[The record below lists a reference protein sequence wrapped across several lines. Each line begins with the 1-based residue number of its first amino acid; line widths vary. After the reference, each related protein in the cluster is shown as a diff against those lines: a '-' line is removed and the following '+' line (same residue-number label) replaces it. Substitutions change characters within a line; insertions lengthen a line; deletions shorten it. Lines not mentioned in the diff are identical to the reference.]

1 MMVSITIVS
10 ISDNHVHLGE
20 GTGMELRIS
29 LADGDLADLES
40 LQDWLG
46 QEREL
51 TGRVR
56 PSGPAPRRGELG
68 TLVDALIVAL
78 GSGGAISVLAASLKN
93 WLSLP
98 RRSDI
103 TIKIDRGD
111 GSSVTIDAKRVAVRQ
126 ADVES
131 IIRQALDC
139 GTAQE

>member
-1 MMVSITIVS
+1 M
-10 ISDNHVHLGE
+10 D
-20 GTGMELRIS
+20 LRIS

-56 PSGPAPRRGELG
+56 LSGSAPRRGELG
-68 TLVDALIVAL
+68 TLVDVLVVAL

-103 TIKIDRGD
+103 TIKIDRAD
-111 GSSVTIDAKRVAVRQ
+111 GSSVTIDAKRVAARQ
-126 ADVES
+126 ADLES

-139 GTAQE
+139 GTVQE